1 MRVTK
6 LGGQHGHGVGAVIS
20 KSQLCS
26 WSGSQDI
33 KDLVNVSRDNIT
45 IQDPAFLFFTT
56 SRVDNLGL
64 I

>member
-26 WSGSQDI
+26 WSGSPDI
-33 KDLVNVSRDNIT
+33 KDLVNVSRENIA
-45 IQDPAFLFFTT
+45 IQDPAFL
-56 SRVDNLGL
+56 L
-64 I
+64 

>member
-6 LGGQHGHGVGAVIS
+6 LGGQQGHGVGAVIS

-33 KDLVNVSRDNIT
+33 NDLVNVSRENIA
-45 IQDPAFLFFTT
+45 IQDPAFLF
-56 SRVDNLGL
+56 LGFC
-64 I
+64 